1 MKNETP
7 LTDFT
12 CINDIKILSNSTISV
27 GFFFC
32 YNLHME
38 SMPIYKKKITK
49 KYNLNY
55 SFNLL
60 VCKKMKSML
69 NHFFLN
75 KKILYKFS

>member
-27 GFFFC
+27 VFFFAIISIWKAC
-32 YNLHME
+32 RYT
-38 SMPIYKKKITK
+38 KKKIPK
-49 KYNLNY
+49 KKNLNY

-69 NHFFLN
+69 NHFFF
-75 KKILYKFS
+75 K